1 MVISIFQNNQLQHR
15 GGRRDGGGGGYR
27 RKGRGGGRRNE
38 KALQPALV
46 GKDLR
51 EGKINT
57 ASAYHSSLES
67 ADSAG
72 LHVLGQ
78 GWGWGALMGKMQKLG

>member
-1 MVISIFQNNQLQHR
+1 M
-15 GGRRDGGGGGYR
+15 GGGYR